1 MQTKQRS
8 YTSDEYLA
16 LEETAAFRS
25 EYRDGEIVPMTGGSL
40 NHNQIAGNVF
50 AFLKFMLRKTQA
62 NPYIGD
68 LRLWIPEYRQHT
80 YPDVLVIQGE
90 PIFEAQRTDTVLN
103 PCLMVEVLSA
113 STQNYD
119 RTDKF
124 RYYRSIPA
132 VQEYV
137 LIDQYAIGIEQYTKA
152 EDNAWLFRSYD
163 AKAKEIKFSSVD
175 VEMPIEDIYENVR
188 FSLST

>member
-1 MQTKQRS
+1 MQTKQRT
-8 YTSDEYLA
+8 YTSEEYLA
-16 LEETAAFRS
+16 SEETATFRS

-137 LIDQYAIGIEQYTKA
+137 LIDQYAIGIEHYTKA

-163 AKAKEIKFSSVD
+163 DKANKIKFSSVD